1 MSKSITLAAAPSHRS
16 SRWLSLLAAASSLL
30 VGCIEPLDEPLDD
43 GVDAAVDEAIDEPSD
58 DTADDT
64 GADGAVEARS
74 ADPIALLATTGG
86 TDQGGTPTLRVPSG
100 TQPGDLLLLFL
111 HRTDD
116 TNFWASNSAGNRL
129 QDRLRPW
136 RSGGWQGPVAT
147 CAFDNSAGDFH
158 CGGQQSDLNQVLYW
172 KKATTDDLRRDPGD
186 SSQYEPLR
194 IDFPGSHPAWAIMA
208 TVRNG
213 GASSN
218 PVRAWAG
225 QTRCDNLEGTRFP
238 AVSGAR
244 AGDLLLLSQSF
255 DDGTGSGVSSSSFT
269 ARSPITR
276 YRQVLDRDEAGHLY
290 GRVLTA
296 DGTTSV
302 HESNGDASRNLSS
315 CKDIALSIVIR
326 RSGT

>member
-1 MSKSITLAAAPSHRS
+1 MSDSSTLASAPSHRS
-16 SRWLSLLAAASSLL
+16 SLWLGLLATSSML
-30 VGCIEPLDEPLDD
+30 VGCIDEPIDAPIDELVDASVDIDESTGSD
-43 GVDAAVDEAIDEPSD
+43 GVGETWAA
-58 DTADDT
+58 
-64 GADGAVEARS
+64 G
-74 ADPIALLATTGG
+74 PIAVVATTGG
-86 TDQGGTPTLRVPSG
+86 TDQGGTPTLRVPGG

-116 TNFWASNSAGNRL
+116 LNFWANNSTGNRL

-158 CGGQQSDLNQVLYW
+158 CSGQQSDLNQVLYW
-172 KKATTDDLRRDPGD
+172 KKATTDDLRPDPND
-186 SSQYEPLR
+186 RSQYEKLR

-213 GASSN
+213 GASHN

-225 QTRCDNLEGTRFP
+225 QTRCDNIEGTRFP

-255 DDGTGSGVSSSSFT
+255 DDGTTSYVSSSSFT
-269 ARSPITR
+269 AQSPFTR

-302 HESNGDASRNLSS
+302 YETNGDSSRNLSS

>member
-1 MSKSITLAAAPSHRS
+1 MSITTNLTATLS
-16 SRWLSLLAAASSLL
+16 SARALSLLAASSLF
-30 VGCIEPLDEPLDD
+30 VGCVAEDTLEVPTDQPAD
-43 GVDAAVDEAIDEPSD
+43 VDAGVESTAPDELPETFA
-58 DTADDT
+58 A
-64 GADGAVEARS
+64 G
-74 ADPIALLATTGG
+74 PIAVVATTAG
-86 TDQGGTPTLRVPSG
+86 TDQGGTPILRVPNG

-116 TNFWASNSAGNRL
+116 TNFWANASSGNRL
-129 QDRLRPW
+129 SDRLRPW

-147 CAFDNSAGDFH
+147 CAFDNSNGDFD
-158 CGGQQSDLNQVLYW
+158 CGGQQNDLNQVLYW
-172 KKATTDDLRRDPGD
+172 KKATTDDLRLDPSD
-186 SSQYEPLR
+186 SSRYEKIA

-238 AVSGAR
+238 AVSGGR

-255 DDGTGSGVSSSSFT
+255 DDGLSSGVSSRSFT
-269 ARSPITR
+269 AQSPITR
-276 YRQVLDRDEAGHLY
+276 YRQILDNDEAGHLY
-290 GRVLTA
+290 GRVLTE
-296 DGTTSV
+296 DGTTS
-302 HESNGDASRNLSS
+302 SYQTNGDADRNLSS
-315 CKDIALSIVIR
+315 CKDIAVSIVIR